1 MRSLLFLSP
10 LFALFLVAGCGNES
24 EEVNVYSARK
34 EALIKPLLERFTEQT
49 GVKVN
54 LITGNADALVER
66 IKAEGEHSPADLL
79 LTTDAG
85 RLYRADQAA
94 LLASTDNAVLEDAV
108 PAELRDPQG
117 RWFGLSV
124 RARVIVYA
132 PDRVESAQ
140 LSSYEGLADPRWRGR
155 LCVRSSD
162 NIYNQSLVASLI
174 AHDGAEATET
184 WVRGLVANL
193 ARNPVGGD
201 RDQIKAVVA
210 GECDLALVNTYYLA
224 MMQADPQSQET
235 ASRVAV
241 FWPNQDGRG
250 THINISGAGVTRDAP
265 NRDHAVRLL
274 EFLVSDEAQRWY
286 ADANHEYPVRAT
298 VPASDRLSSWGDFKA
313 DTLPLVKLGELNG
326 EAVRVMDRAGWR

>member
-184 WVRGLVANL
+184 WARGLVANL